1 MPVTIL
7 SKKGDNTKVYK
18 LSGSRSYGDAR
29 ALSNSSSNTIFKVP
43 EGGGLQ
49 KSSLAIVARTVWHC
63 RASRSD
69 GLSSF
74 SPFDCDRPDRRRFR
88 LCRRAASASPG
99 GALSR
104 REAQGHFRRPADSLV
119 VSVQPCFGM
128 IEVALNAAQNF
139 IIDDIFIA
147 QLNNRP
153 AFHIERVLL

>member
-1 MPVTIL
+1 MWSGNPDVFGP
-7 SKKGDNTKVYK
+7 GD
-18 LSGSRSYGDAR
+18 LCSRSA
-29 ALSNSSSNTIFKVP
+29 T
-43 EGGGLQ
+43 
-49 KSSLAIVARTVWHC
+49 
-63 RASRSD
+63 
-69 GLSSF
+69 
-74 SPFDCDRPDRRRFR
+74 DRRRFR

-104 REAQGHFRRPADSLV
+104 SEAQGHFRRPADSLV

-153 AFHIERVLL
+153 AFHIERDRKSTRLNSS